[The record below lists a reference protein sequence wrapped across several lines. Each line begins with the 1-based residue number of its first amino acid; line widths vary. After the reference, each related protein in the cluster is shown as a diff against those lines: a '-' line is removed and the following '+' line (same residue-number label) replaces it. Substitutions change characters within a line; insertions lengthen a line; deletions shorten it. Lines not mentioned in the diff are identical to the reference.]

1 MLGMKTNINF
11 DKLHTIFSDPAILEK
26 RWKDSLAINDGISK
40 YYNNV
45 SVKKV
50 KENIIIVDFDSY
62 NYDLEICFK
71 REFLS
76 NKALMKHNLIGTG
89 SGKFLGYLLVAF
101 GLIFYNFIDS
111 DLTLN
116 QWLYSITPKD
126 FLVLGLGAG
135 FLVLA
140 EFLAYEFYY
149 KKIILKII
157 SQLSS
162 ID

>member
-1 MLGMKTNINF
+1 MKTNINF
-11 DKLHTIFSDPAILEK
+11 DKLHTIFIDPAILEK

-40 YYNNV
+40 YFNNI

-50 KENIIIVDFDSY
+50 EENIIIVDFDSY

-76 NKALMKHNLIGTG
+76 NEALMKHNLIGTG
-89 SGKFLGYLLVAF
+89 WGKFLGYLLAALVM
-101 GLIFYNFIDS
+101 IFYHYFDS
-111 DLTLN
+111 DLTFN

-126 FLVLGLGAG
+126 FLVFGSVAG

-140 EFLAYEFYY
+140 NLLAYEFYY
-149 KKIILKII
+149 KKRILKII
-157 SQLSS
+157 SQMSS

>member
-1 MLGMKTNINF
+1 MKTNINF

-40 YYNNV
+40 YFNNI

-89 SGKFLGYLLVAF
+89 WGKFLGYLLIA
-101 GLIFYNFIDS
+101 LIIIFYNFFDS
-111 DLTLN
+111 DLTFN

-126 FLVLGLGAG
+126 FLKLGLVAG

-140 EFLAYEFYY
+140 ELLAYEFYY
-149 KKIILKII
+149 KKKILKII